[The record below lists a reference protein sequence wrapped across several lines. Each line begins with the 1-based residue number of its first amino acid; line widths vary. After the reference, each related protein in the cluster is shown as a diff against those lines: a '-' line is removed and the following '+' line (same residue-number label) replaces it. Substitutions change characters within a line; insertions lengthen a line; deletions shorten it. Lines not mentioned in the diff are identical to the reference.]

1 MGRIFDG
8 GHIYGN
14 NYFRKYAPP
23 PHFSKKITV
32 NMPPLTKTAVSV
44 GGGIFTVEMLTFS
57 GKSAEK
63 VMGVNGFDCPA
74 IFLGAG
80 ALNF

>member
-1 MGRIFDG
+1 MILITKFACLKLF
-8 GHIYGN
+8 HIDW
-14 NYFRKYAPP
+14 
-23 PHFSKKITV
+23 SQT
-32 NMPPLTKTAVSV
+32 VSV
-44 GGGIFTVEMLTFS
+44 GWGWGVWGGIFTVEMLTFS

>member
-1 MGRIFDG
+1 MVFITKFACLKLF
-8 GHIYGN
+8 HIDW
-14 NYFRKYAPP
+14 
-23 PHFSKKITV
+23 SQT
-32 NMPPLTKTAVSV
+32 VSV
-44 GGGIFTVEMLTFS
+44 GCGIFTVEMLTFS

-80 ALNF
+80 ALNS

>member
-1 MGRIFDG
+1 M
-8 GHIYGN
+8 
-14 NYFRKYAPP
+14 P
-23 PHFSKKITV
+23 
-32 NMPPLTKTAVSV
+32 PPLTKTAVSV

-80 ALNF
+80 ALNFLGVIDDVLEH